1 MVYPAS
7 FSCFENYSWSLSL
20 AEVDKM
26 SLHYESCSKGGKT
39 PISRVENQI
48 EYIKELNWFSNWVDI
63 YFFNKVSDFILG
75 LVVIIIFIILL
86 FYKKKTKFLNVNKNI
101 YFVLAIIF
109 FFFIEWFYNHP
120 SLRYGGYCLIVIL
133 IFLPFSFV
141 LQKYDNSIK
150 EMKHKF
156 ISVILIVFLIFF
168 TRNIFRIQDE
178 MTKYSYKPLTS
189 TFYLVDETHFRID
202 TRLKELI
209 KNFEECKKNTSD
221 CKFDLL
227 PEINKLS
234 KNSISL

>member
-1 MVYPAS
+1 M
-7 FSCFENYSWSLSL
+7 
-20 AEVDKM
+20 
-26 SLHYESCSKGGKT
+26 
-39 PISRVENQI
+39 
-48 EYIKELNWFSNWVDI
+48 
-63 YFFNKVSDFILG
+63 
-75 LVVIIIFIILL
+75 
-86 FYKKKTKFLNVNKNI
+86 NKNI

-141 LQKYDNSIK
+141 LQKYDNSIR

-189 TFYLVDETHFRID
+189 TFYLVDETH
-202 TRLKELI
+202 LGLI
-209 KNFEECKKNTSD
+209 QD
-221 CKFDLL
+221 
-227 PEINKLS
+227 
-234 KNSISL
+234 